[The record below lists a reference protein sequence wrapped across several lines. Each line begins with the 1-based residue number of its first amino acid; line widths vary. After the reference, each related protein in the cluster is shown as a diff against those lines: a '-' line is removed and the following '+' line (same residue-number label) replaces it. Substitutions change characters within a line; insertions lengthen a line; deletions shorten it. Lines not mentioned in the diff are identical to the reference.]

1 MDINSFNEPTEHPWQ
16 MLEGYKHATEKETVM
31 HIVLKGCFEAG
42 NLDEPVTTKH
52 SHPTMVDDGLLER
65 VGEKRYKLTRKGK
78 GLLYTVY
85 GKE

>member
-1 MDINSFNEPTEHPWQ
+1 MDINSFNEPTEHPFE
-16 MLEGYKHATEKETVM
+16 MLDGYKHAMEKESVM
-31 HIVLKGCFEAG
+31 RIILEKCFEAA
-42 NLDEPVTTKH
+42 NLDEAVTTKH

-65 VGEKRYKLTRKGK
+65 VGERQYRLTRKGK

>member
-1 MDINSFNEPTEHPWQ
+1 MDINSFNEPTKHPFE
-16 MLEGYKHATEKETVM
+16 MLDGYKHACEKESIMRIILTKC
-31 HIVLKGCFEAG
+31 IEAG
-42 NLDEPVTTKH
+42 NLDETVTTKY

-65 VGEKRYKLTRKGK
+65 VGKRRYRLTRKGK

>member
-1 MDINSFNEPTEHPWQ
+1 MDINSFNEPIEHPWQ
-16 MLEGYKHATEKETVM
+16 MLEGYKHATEKETLM
-31 HIVLKGCFEAG
+31 SLILSECIEAG
-42 NLDEPVTTKH
+42 DLDKVIMTEY

>member
-16 MLEGYKHATEKETVM
+16 MLEGYKRAVEKETVM
-31 HIVLKGCFEAG
+31 RIVLAGCFEAG
-42 NLDEPVTTKH
+42 SLDEAVTTRC

-65 VGEKRYKLTRKGK
+65 IGEKQYKLTRKGK
-78 GLLYTVY
+78 GLLYMVY